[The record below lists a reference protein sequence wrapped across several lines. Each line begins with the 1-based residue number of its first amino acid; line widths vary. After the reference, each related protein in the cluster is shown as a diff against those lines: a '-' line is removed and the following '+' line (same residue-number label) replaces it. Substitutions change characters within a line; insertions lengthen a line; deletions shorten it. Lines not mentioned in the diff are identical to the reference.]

1 MLEETR
7 RAVEI
12 ADGVVVLVVII
23 VGGDEVVVVVT
34 GLCTDDEDDD
44 GEGASC
50 LDASDPSLSDP
61 FTVVGGDATSRST
74 LSPLTS
80 LPSRSCLIPNL
91 LIHGANNLIVPCCA
105 NVVSRLSIR

>member
-1 MLEETR
+1 M
-7 RAVEI
+7 EI

-34 GLCTDDEDDD
+34 GFCTDDEDDD
-44 GEGASC
+44 DEGASC

-61 FTVVGGDATSRST
+61 FTVVGGDATSRSA

-80 LPSRSCLIPNL
+80 LPSRSCLKL